1 MYMFK
6 NNEAI
11 INHHTN
17 RVEGFNFMTSY
28 VKQAIEWS
36 SAWRYKDRESIE
48 SLLVETLPSAMC
60 RGADIGVRTAPIKMS
75 REYFILYLYI
85 YEYII

>member
-11 INHHTN
+11 INHHTD

-60 RGADIGVRTAPIKMS
+60 RGADIGVCTAPIKGIF
-75 REYFILYLYI
+75 YFIFVYI
-85 YEYII
+85 